1 MGTKVPNRSVWYYRT
16 PRVTCQGPSGR
27 HTPARA
33 RPRDVPSRPHHF
45 SLSLIIITSQNHS
58 SSSASVHSRRRAS
71 MATATAIP
79 PQCWR
84 GLSARAP
91 PPLSSPLRPC
101 PVAAP
106 FYPLRR
112 RIATAT
118 ARGRRAA
125 LACSPRYRN
134 PSRLNPPPGFSAVQ
148 PHLSRPLVGFLVRF
162 LLCAVL
168 VQVRPGNGRPW
179 LRPSGAVRGGV

>member
-1 MGTKVPNRSVWYYRT
+1 
-16 PRVTCQGPSGR
+16 
-27 HTPARA
+27 
-33 RPRDVPSRPHHF
+33 
-45 SLSLIIITSQNHS
+45 
-58 SSSASVHSRRRAS
+58 
-71 MATATAIP
+71 MATATATP

-84 GLSARAP
+84 GLPASARAP
-91 PPLSSPLRPC
+91 PPLSSPLRPR
-101 PVAAP
+101 PVAAH

-118 ARGRRAA
+118 ARGRRAP

-134 PSRLNPPPGFSAVQ
+134 PSRSSTSPL
-148 PHLSRPLVGFLVRF
+148 LRPLVGFLVRF

-168 VQVRPGNGRPW
+168 VQVYAGDGRPG